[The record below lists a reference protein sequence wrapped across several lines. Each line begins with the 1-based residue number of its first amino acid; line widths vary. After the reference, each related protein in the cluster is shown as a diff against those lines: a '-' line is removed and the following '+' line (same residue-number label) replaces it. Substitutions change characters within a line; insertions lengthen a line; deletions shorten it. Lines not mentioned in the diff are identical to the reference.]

1 MAGAYGGGPPSDCEH
16 ESEEQGGDQQEVD
29 EGVQDGGGEGKR
41 ISMLSQYYE
50 QREIEGKK

>member
-1 MAGAYGGGPPSDCEH
+1 MDGAYGGGPSSDCEH